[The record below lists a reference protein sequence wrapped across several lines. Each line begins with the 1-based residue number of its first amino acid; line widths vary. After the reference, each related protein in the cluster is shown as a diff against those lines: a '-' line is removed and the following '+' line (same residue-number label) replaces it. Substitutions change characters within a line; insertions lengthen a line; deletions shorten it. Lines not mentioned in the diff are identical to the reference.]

1 MAGLLERAV
10 TSGPGRAVA
19 GRLGLAEPPHLRRG
33 RALPAGP
40 VVLASLAGS
49 DLAARSLAIL
59 GLAPGS
65 PVLDGTLLDGT
76 VLDGTGEDPAPA
88 YQGHIGALVVD
99 ARGLVTIAGLEK
111 LRAVLRPAMRA
122 LEASGR
128 VVLLADADVEGPEA
142 SAVHQAL
149 DGINRTV
156 GKELRG
162 GATTNLVHIPSD
174 LDPGDLAS
182 TLSFLLEGR
191 SAFVDGQAWTVG
203 PSSSLASALP
213 KSALAPEIP
222 GASGRFGSEGAD
234 EGGEERHAPLAGRVV
249 VVTGAARGIGAQIA
263 TVAARDG
270 ATVVCVDVPA
280 AGEPLAAL
288 ANQLRGSALQQDVT
302 SPEAGERIAAHV
314 ASRHGGAG
322 IHGMV
327 HNAGI
332 TRDKLLVNT
341 DARRWSQVLEV
352 NLAAQLR
359 INQALLDG
367 RAGGITDGG
376 RLVSIAST
384 SGIAGN
390 KGQANYAASKAGVI
404 GHVRALAPELAGRRI
419 TVNAVAPGF
428 IETEM
433 TAKIPFV
440 QREVFRRAN
449 SLGQGGQPVDVAET
463 ICYFLQPAS
472 GGVTGQVIR
481 VCGQN
486 LVGQ

>member
-1 MAGLLERAV
+1 MAGLLERAF
-10 TSGPGRAVA
+10 TSTPGKAVA
-19 GRLGLAEPPHLRRG
+19 GRLGLAEPPRLRRG
-33 RALPAGP
+33 RELPHGP

-49 DLAARSLAIL
+49 DLAERSLALLRITTES
-59 GLAPGS
+59 A
-65 PVLDGTLLDGT
+65 VLDATAG
-76 VLDGTGEDPAPA
+76 DPAPSYA
-88 YQGHIGALVVD
+88 GRIGALVVD
-99 ARGLVTIAGLEK
+99 ARGLVTFDGLEQ
-111 LRAVLRPAMRA
+111 LRAVLRPAMKA

-128 VVLLADADVEGPEA
+128 VVLIADATSDGLEA
-142 SAVHQAL
+142 SAVHQAI

-162 GATTNLVHIPSD
+162 GATTNLVHVPAD
-174 LDPGDLAS
+174 LDPTDLAS

-203 PSSSLASALP
+203 AASTPSSPSSPPNATPAVDNSAASVTFDG
-213 KSALAPEIP
+213 EVE
-222 GASGRFGSEGAD
+222 EGA
-234 EGGEERHAPLAGRVV
+234 APLAGRAV

-270 ATVVCVDVPA
+270 AIVVCVDVPA

-288 ANQLRGSALQQDVT
+288 ANQVHGSALQLDIT
-302 SPEAGERIAAHV
+302 SPDAGERIAAHV
-314 ASRHGGAG
+314 ASRHSGAS

-332 TRDKLLVNT
+332 TRDKLLANT
-341 DARRWSQVLEV
+341 DAKRWAQVLEV

-359 INQALLDG
+359 MNPLLLDG
-367 RAGGITDGG
+367 RPGGIADGG
-376 RLVSIAST
+376 RIVSIAST

-404 GHVRALAPELAGRRI
+404 GLVRALAPELAGRGI

-449 SLGQGGQPVDVAET
+449 SLSQGGRPVDVAET
-463 ICYFLQPAS
+463 IGYFLDPAS